1 MICIVSSPDDQK
13 IQSREG
19 QGFVFGW
26 LSFDGRELG
35 KLDFEMELI
44 LIGHCFISMRRSCRV
59 SQL

>member
-44 LIGHCFISMRRSCRV
+44 LIGHCF
-59 SQL
+59 